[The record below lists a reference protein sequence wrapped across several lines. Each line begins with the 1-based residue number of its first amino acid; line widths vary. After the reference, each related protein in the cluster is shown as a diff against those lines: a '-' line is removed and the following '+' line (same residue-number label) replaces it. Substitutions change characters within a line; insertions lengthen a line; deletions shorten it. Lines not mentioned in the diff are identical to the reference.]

1 MPDGG
6 HRAGPT
12 LHGLFGRVA
21 GTHPDYPYSAALRES
36 DLVWS
41 AKTID
46 RLFDV
51 GPEVLVPGS
60 KMPLQ
65 RMPDPED
72 RARLIAYLK
81 QVTGAAGPD

>member
-1 MPDGG
+1 M
-6 HRAGPT
+6 
-12 LHGLFGRVA
+12 A
-21 GTHPDYPYSAALRES
+21 GTAPDRPCTACSAGSPARTPTTPIRRPCGES